1 MKNIKTKNIPLIVLT
16 VVYLYIVSLVLFPFY
31 LPDKDSIV
39 KIDDNVDEYTL
50 TLEEQ
55 KDIIDVLRWH
65 RWVPLGEVYF
75 CTDTPRIIINDDIS
89 LGVDFKGDGV
99 LYSKEK
105 NRFLYLSSS
114 KMKVIHNILDKYEIG
129 YRW

>member
-1 MKNIKTKNIPLIVLT
+1 MKKIKRKNIPLIVLA

-31 LPDKDSIV
+31 LPDKDSTV
-39 KIDDNVDEYTL
+39 KIDDNVSEYTL

-65 RWVPLGEVYF
+65 RWVPLGKVYF

-99 LYSKEK
+99 
-105 NRFLYLSSS
+105 
-114 KMKVIHNILDKYEIG
+114 
-129 YRW
+129 